1 MTAVSK
7 NVSFDVLDDIVNK
20 YHNTVHK
27 TIKMKSVGV
36 TSDTYANIWYLFV
49 R

>member
-27 TIKMKSVGV
+27 TIKMKSDGV
-36 TSDTYANIWYLFV
+36 TSDTYANI
-49 R
+49 